1 MVVLAGALEELS
13 EDVEGDDGLDSL
25 EDDELESDAE
35 DVVLLDSPDTEELDF
50 DEPRLSVL

>member
-25 EDDELESDAE
+25 EDDELDSDAA
-35 DVVLLDSPDTEELDF
+35 DVVPLDSLDAEELDF